1 MHSKQATTACN
12 TEINHHM
19 KKLTLIA
26 VIAPLALMVSA
37 AARAD
42 TVERCRINTAGD
54 KVCEVRGKITERCH
68 TNGAGVET
76 CRRYG
81 DGS

>member
-1 MHSKQATTACN
+1 MR
-12 TEINHHM
+12 
-19 KKLTLIA
+19 A
-26 VIAPLALMVSA
+26 VLVLLALVASYA
-37 AARAD
+37 HAD

>member
-1 MHSKQATTACN
+1 MR
-12 TEINHHM
+12 
-19 KKLTLIA
+19 A
-26 VIAPLALMVSA
+26 VLLVLAMMASA
-37 AARAD
+37 AHAD

-54 KVCEVRGKITERCH
+54 KVCEVRGKITQRCH

-81 DGS
+81 DGA